1 LTNPAT
7 KALGS
12 AATHSSLLRSGG
24 MAAMKLF
31 SRFSLVYIA
40 AADPLC
46 PSNNWKKKQ
55 KKQGLLY

>member
-1 LTNPAT
+1 
-7 KALGS
+7 
-12 AATHSSLLRSGG
+12 

-46 PSNNWKKKQ
+46 PSNNWKKKT
-55 KKQGLLY
+55 KKTRFVVLRKPAEIK